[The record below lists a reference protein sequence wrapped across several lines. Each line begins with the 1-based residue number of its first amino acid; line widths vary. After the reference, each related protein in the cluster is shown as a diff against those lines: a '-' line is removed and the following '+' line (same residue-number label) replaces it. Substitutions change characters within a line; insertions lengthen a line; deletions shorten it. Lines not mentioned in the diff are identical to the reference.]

1 MSENKQRY
9 HHGDLRSALLEAAT
23 DTITESGVEAITM
36 RGLAQRVGVSRTAPY
51 RHFEDKT
58 ALLAAVA
65 VEGFHRLAQKVEAV
79 RSQPQPDVVLRCRSI
94 GEAYMLFAI
103 ENATHY
109 RLMFGENAVRFK
121 DVPEV
126 REAATAA
133 YKELLTVVKQ
143 GQAEGVIVQKS
154 PHDIAFLLWGS
165 AHGVAQLI
173 IDKHAPIDDVARM
186 AAFVTETIT
195 YGLLVRD

>member
-1 MSENKQRY
+1 MTARKSSY
-9 HHGDLRSALLEAAT
+9 HHGELRSALLDAAT
-23 DTITESGVEAITM
+23 DIITESGVDAVTM

-65 VEGFHRLAQKVEAV
+65 IEGYHRLAQKVEAV
-79 RSQPQPDVVLRCRSI
+79 AAAAHDDTVLRCQSI
-94 GEAYMLFAI
+94 GEAYMQFAV

-109 RLMFGENAVRFK
+109 RLMFGENALRFE

-126 REAATAA
+126 YEAARTA
-133 YKELLTVVKQ
+133 YKELLAVVKQ
-143 GQAEGVIVQKS
+143 GQAEGVIVAS
-154 PHDIAFLLWGS
+154 DPRDVAMLLWGS

-173 IDKHAPIDDVARM
+173 IDQRM
-186 AAFVTETIT
+186 PVDNIERMSKFVTSTVT
-195 YGLLVRD
+195 HGLLPRN